1 MKSLFLKSLAL
12 SVCLTGS
19 GIVASAQEHPSGK
32 TSTST
37 PATTAAAPPA
47 VVITPESTPLELA
60 KAAFTAQGGEKF
72 RNVQNM
78 MLRGSVSL
86 YPPNSPQSIPGAFSI
101 VTANDKLRMEIDAR
115 PIIVF
120 KQIYDGQ
127 QSYSSMPGVEVP
139 PLSKFGLPVLSKYD
153 QPGYKVSAVANKKK
167 LRGFRIADP
176 EGYTTDFYIDPANG
190 RVMEFF
196 LTYNGLTFGTANNKF
211 KEVDGVLIPFS
222 FSQRFE
228 MPQGPFFAEYSV
240 KEVKLN
246 QTLGEDAF
254 AIPH

>member
-1 MKSLFLKSLAL
+1 MILFLKSIVM
-12 SVCLTGS
+12 SVCLTGF
-19 GIVASAQEHPSGK
+19 GAAISAQDHAPAK
-32 TSTST
+32 TA
-37 PATTAAAPPA
+37 PPAATTAAPPA

-86 YPPNSPQSIPGAFSI
+86 YPPNSPQSIPGSFSI

-139 PLSKFGLPVLSKYD
+139 PLSKFGLSVLSKFD
-153 QPGYKVSAVANKKK
+153 QPGYKVSAIANKKK

-176 EGYTTDFYIDPANG
+176 EGYTTDFYIDPVNG

-196 LTYNGLTFGTANNKF
+196 LTYGGMTFGTANNKF
-211 KEVDGVLIPFS
+211 KDVDGVLIPFS

-254 AIPH
+254 TIPR

>member
-1 MKSLFLKSLAL
+1 MKRLFGTV
-12 SVCLTGS
+12 VCLAILTGTLF
-19 GIVASAQEHPSGK
+19 AQEHPTAQSAPAGNG
-32 TSTST
+32 
-37 PATTAAAPPA
+37 ATTPPA
-47 VVITPESTPLELA
+47 VAITPESTPMDLA
-60 KAAFTAQGGEKF
+60 KAAFVAQGGEKF
-72 RNVQNM
+72 RKVENM

-127 QSYSSMPGVEVP
+127 QSYSTMPGVEVP
-139 PLSKFGLPVLSKYD
+139 PLSKFGLSVLSKFD
-153 QPGYKVSAVANKKK
+153 QPGYKVTNIPNKKK

-176 EGYTTDFYIDPANG
+176 EGYTTDFYIDATTG

-196 LTYNGLTFGTANNKF
+196 LTFNGFTFGTANSKF

-246 QTLGEDAF
+246 QALGADAF
-254 AIPH
+254 AIPR

>member
-1 MKSLFLKSLAL
+1 MMSMFLKSLAL
-12 SVCLTGS
+12 SICLVGF
-19 GIVASAQEHPSGK
+19 GVAVSAQEHPSGNGGK
-32 TSTST
+32 TST
-37 PATTAAAPPA
+37 PAATAAPPA
-47 VVITPESTPLELA
+47 VVITAESTPLELA

-101 VTANDKLRMEIDAR
+101 ITANDKLRMEIDAR

-127 QSYSSMPGVEVP
+127 QSYSSMPNVEVP

-153 QPGYKVSAVANKKK
+153 QPGYKVTALANKKK

-176 EGYTTDFYIDPANG
+176 EGYTTDFYIDPVNG

-211 KEVDGVLIPFS
+211 KDYDGVLIPVS

-254 AIPH
+254 AIPR

>member
-1 MKSLFLKSLAL
+1 MKSKFLKSLAL
-12 SVCLTGS
+12 SVCLAGF
-19 GIVASAQEHPSGK
+19 GGAASAQEHPSGK
-32 TSTST
+32 TSTPG
-37 PATTAAAPPA
+37 PATTTAAPPA

-139 PLSKFGLPVLSKYD
+139 PLSKFGLPVLGKYD
-153 QPGYKVSAVANKKK
+153 QPGYKVTAIANKKK

-176 EGYTTDFYIDPANG
+176 EGYTTDFYMDPANG

-211 KEVDGVLIPFS
+211 KDVDGVLIPFS

-240 KEVKLN
+240 KEVKIN

-254 AIPH
+254 AIPR

>member
-1 MKSLFLKSLAL
+1 MKRVLTIGICLAL
-12 SVCLTGS
+12 FS
-19 GIVASAQEHPSGK
+19 SAVFAQQHD
-32 TSTST
+32 
-37 PATTAAAPPA
+37 PAKGDLSSNGATAGAPA
-47 VVITPESTPLELA
+47 VVITSESTPVELA

-72 RNVQNM
+72 RSVQNM
-78 MLRGSVSL
+78 ILRGSVSL

-115 PIIVF
+115 PVIVF
-120 KQIYDGQ
+120 KQIFDGQ

-139 PLSKFGLPVLSKYD
+139 PLSKFGLSVLSKFD
-153 QPGYKVSAVANKKK
+153 QPGYKVSNIPNKKK
-167 LRGFRIADP
+167 LRGFRISDS
-176 EGYTTDFYIDPANG
+176 EGYATDFYIDPVNG

-196 LTYNGLTFGTANNKF
+196 LTFNGATFGTANSKF

-228 MPQGPFFAEYSV
+228 MPQGAFFAEYSV

-246 QTLGEDAF
+246 QALGDDAF
-254 AIPH
+254 AIPR

>member
-1 MKSLFLKSLAL
+1 MKTPILKSLAL
-12 SVCLTGS
+12 SICLVCFGVT
-19 GIVASAQEHPSGK
+19 VCAQEHGAAK
-32 TSTST
+32 TGA
-37 PATTAAAPPA
+37 PATAATAPA

-72 RNVQNM
+72 RAVKNM

-86 YPPNSPQSIPGAFSI
+86 YPPARAQSIPGSFSI
-101 VTANDKLRMEIDAR
+101 VTANDKLSMEIDAR

-120 KQIYDGQ
+120 KQIYDGE

-139 PLSKFGLPVLSKYD
+139 PLSKFGLGVLSKFD
-153 QPGYKVSAVANKKK
+153 QPGYKVSTIPNKKK

-176 EGYTTDFYIDPANG
+176 EGYTTDFYIDANNG

-196 LTYNGLTFGTANNKF
+196 LVYGGFTFGTANDKF
-211 KEVDGVLIPFS
+211 KEVDGVLIPFN

-228 MPQGPFFAEYSV
+228 MPQGTFFAEYSV
-240 KEVKLN
+240 KEAKLN
-246 QTLGEDAF
+246 QALGEDVF
-254 AIPH
+254 TIPR

>member
-12 SVCLTGS
+12 SICLAGF
-19 GIVASAQEHPSGK
+19 SAAVFSQEHAPAK
-32 TSTST
+32 STP
-37 PATTAAAPPA
+37 PATTAAAPA
-47 VVITPESTPLELA
+47 VVITPESTPRELA

-86 YPPNSPQSIPGAFSI
+86 YPPNSPQSMPGGFSI

-139 PLSKFGLPVLSKYD
+139 PLSKFGLSVLGKFD
-153 QPGYKVSAVANKKK
+153 QPGYKVSTIPNKKK
-167 LRGFRIADP
+167 LRGFRIVDP
-176 EGYTTDFYIDPANG
+176 EGYTTDFYVDPNNG

-196 LTYNGLTFGTANNKF
+196 LTYGGFMFGTANSKF

-228 MPQGPFFAEYSV
+228 MPQGAFFAEYSV
-240 KEVKLN
+240 KEAKLN
-246 QTLGEDAF
+246 QTLGDDAF
-254 AIPH
+254 AIPR

>member
-1 MKSLFLKSLAL
+1 MKSLFLRSLAV
-12 SVCLTGS
+12 SVCLAGS
-19 GIVASAQEHPSGK
+19 GAAVSAQEHAPAK
-32 TSTST
+32 TTPPASTAS
-37 PATTAAAPPA
+37 APPVIA
-47 VVITPESTPLELA
+47 ITPESTPLELA

-139 PLSKFGLPVLSKYD
+139 PLSKFGLSVLSKFD
-153 QPGYKVSAVANKKK
+153 QPGYKVSSIANKKK
-167 LRGFRIADP
+167 LRGFRIVDP
-176 EGYTTDFYIDPANG
+176 EGYTTDFYIDPTTG
-190 RVMEFF
+190 RVIEFF
-196 LTYNGLTFGTANNKF
+196 LTYGGFTFGTANSKF
-211 KEVDGVLIPFS
+211 KEVDGVLIPHS

-228 MPQGPFFAEYSV
+228 MPQGAFFAEYNV

-246 QTLGEDAF
+246 QNLGEDAF
-254 AIPH
+254 AIPR

>member
-1 MKSLFLKSLAL
+1 MNRFLFQVSAIVACLAL
-12 SVCLTGS
+12 SGATLL
-19 GIVASAQEHPSGK
+19 AQEHASGK
-32 TSTST
+32 SAPSSNG
-37 PATTAAAPPA
+37 ATTTPPA

-72 RNVQNM
+72 RSVQNM

-101 VTANDKLRMEIDAR
+101 VTASDKLRMEIDAR

-139 PLSKFGLPVLSKYD
+139 PLSKFGLPVLSKFD
-153 QPGYKVSAVANKKK
+153 QPGYKVSNIPNKKK
-167 LRGFRIADP
+167 LRGFRITDP
-176 EGYTTDFYIDPANG
+176 DGYTTDFYIDPVNG

-196 LTYNGLTFGTANNKF
+196 LTFNGATFGTANSKF
-211 KEVDGVLIPFS
+211 KEVEGVLIPFS

-228 MPQGPFFAEYSV
+228 MPQGAFFAEYSV

-246 QTLGEDAF
+246 QTLGDDAF
-254 AIPH
+254 AIPR